1 MIKKSWDLT
10 LDYNINILSPGIVV
24 FSEYFD
30 VNEKDTNL
38 FYKASSILDKE
49 KTDIRNTIWQTFS
62 RLEEKHTIERYQK
75 YILECLAAYCDIYPE
90 SIHSIQWQ
98 EKINIIINNAGDKED
113 YFNPSK
119 SFLEEDGYI
128 NNSPFNRQLVVEL
141 YLDTDCIG
149 GSYLFDYINLDKYTP
164 MSGDILIYPASFLL
178 SRKEK
183 GIIKGR
189 RMYIRTFFN
198 GGKDFF
204 NEDKDLDL
212 PGTELFFSYMR

>member
-1 MIKKSWDLT
+1 M
-10 LDYNINILSPGIVV
+10 DYNVNILFPGIAV
-24 FSEYFD
+24 FSNHCNID
-30 VNEKDTNL
+30 KKDINS
-38 FYKASSILDKE
+38 FYRASSILKNDRSE
-49 KTDIRNTIWQTFS
+49 IRNSIWQTFNAID
-62 RLEEKHTIERYQK
+62 EKLTIEKYQK

-98 EKINIIINNAGDKED
+98 EKISIIINNAGEQE
-113 YFNPSK
+113 YSFNPSK
-119 SFLEEDGYI
+119 SFVEENGCI

-141 YLDTDCIG
+141 YLDTDCVG
-149 GSYLFDYINLDKYTP
+149 GSYHFEYIDLNRYNP
-164 MSGDILIYPASFLL
+164 ESGDILIYPASFLL

-189 RMYIRTFFN
+189 RMYLRTFFN

-204 NEDKDLDL
+204 NKDKDLDL